1 MNKLTPIFIAGA
13 LLAVGVLAYTQ
24 SGIGPQTTSVATTQ
38 SGHGGHASPER
49 SANPVIRDY
58 QIANDKMHADMGIEF
73 TGDADVDFMRGMI
86 PHHQGAIDM
95 ASVVL
100 QHGKDPEVRKLAQ
113 DVITAQ
119 EGEIAMMQKWL
130 ADRGKCLSRYS
141 WPIDPR
147 APAPPHPPDP
157 APSRRP

>member
-24 SGIGPQTTSVATTQ
+24 LGLGPQTNGVTAV
-38 SGHGGHASPER
+38 HGGHGSTER
-49 SANPVIRDY
+49 SDNPVIRDY
-58 QIANDKMHADMGIEF
+58 QIANDKMHADMAIEF

-95 ASVVL
+95 ARVAL
-100 QHGKDPEVRKLAQ
+100 QHGNDPEVRRLAQ
-113 DVITAQ
+113 EVITAQ

-130 ADRGKCLSRYS
+130 ADRGK
-141 WPIDPR
+141 
-147 APAPPHPPDP
+147 
-157 APSRRP
+157 

>member
-100 QHGKDPEVRKLAQ
+100 QHGKDPEGRSILARQ
-113 DVITAQ
+113 RHQ
-119 EGEIAMMQKWL
+119 EQ
-130 ADRGKCLSRYS
+130 
-141 WPIDPR
+141 
-147 APAPPHPPDP
+147 PPDVMHDIG
-157 APSRRP
+157 AFLF

>member
-73 TGDADVDFMRGMI
+73 TGDADVDFMRGTADVQALI
-86 PHHQGAIDM
+86 AAI
-95 ASVVL
+95 A
-100 QHGKDPEVRKLAQ
+100 
-113 DVITAQ
+113 
-119 EGEIAMMQKWL
+119 
-130 ADRGKCLSRYS
+130 LSL
-141 WPIDPR
+141 I
-147 APAPPHPPDP
+147 HI
-157 APSRRP
+157 

>member
-58 QIANDKMHADMGIEF
+58 QIDMGIEF

-130 ADRGKCLSRYS
+130 ADRGK
-141 WPIDPR
+141 
-147 APAPPHPPDP
+147 
-157 APSRRP
+157 